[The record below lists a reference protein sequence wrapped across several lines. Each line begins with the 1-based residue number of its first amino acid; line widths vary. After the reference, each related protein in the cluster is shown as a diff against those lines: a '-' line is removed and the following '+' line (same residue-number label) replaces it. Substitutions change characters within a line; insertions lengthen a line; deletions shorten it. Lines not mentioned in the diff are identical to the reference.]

1 MISED
6 IKNTN
11 DSELLMLFYD
21 NDETAKNILYLK
33 YKFIIDILIKKYKTA
48 IHTLKIDEQEVY
60 SEAAVGFSDALN
72 NYKENKNTSLGT
84 FITLVVERRIKV
96 LLRKYNQEKYK
107 SLKESLSLDNPLDN
121 EGHTYVDLLV
131 DESIEPLKNL
141 TESEDYNLLIH
152 KIKNSLSKVEYEI
165 FELLIRDFGWKDI
178 SEILNLEPKQVDNGR
193 ERIKRKIRKLL
204 ENETD

>member
-141 TESEDYNLLIH
+141 TENEDYNLLIH

-204 ENETD
+204 ENKTD